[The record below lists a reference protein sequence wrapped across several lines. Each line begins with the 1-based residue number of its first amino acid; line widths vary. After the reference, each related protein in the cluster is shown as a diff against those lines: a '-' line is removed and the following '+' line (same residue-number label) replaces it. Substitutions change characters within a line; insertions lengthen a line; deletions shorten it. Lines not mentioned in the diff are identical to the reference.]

1 MKSTEINVDLTD
13 EQLENL
19 KECKYLLPLIIS
31 SFSPDLSREKEYNK
45 YNTVGA

>member
-19 KECKYLLPLIIS
+19 KECKFPTPLNILPY
-31 SFSPDLSREKEYNK
+31 SPNLSREKEYNK
-45 YNTVGA
+45 YNTVGT